1 VRIILVLTAV
11 ALGSTACQN
20 SVAVQQEAEVFNS
33 IQYDTIPCAD
43 LQGRRNALAAQHGV
57 SPDIERTPPK
67 ESTTPGFGIVLPD
80 GRSDAERARARAIGE
95 ITAMNRSIQ
104 RRACGKG

>member
-1 VRIILVLTAV
+1 MRIILVLAAV
-11 ALGSTACQN
+11 ALGGTACQN

-33 IQYDTIPCAD
+33 IQYDTIPCGE
-43 LQGRRNALAAQHGV
+43 LQARRDTLAAQHGV
-57 SPDIERTPPK
+57 SPEIERAPPK

-80 GRSDAERARARAIGE
+80 GRSEAERAQARAIGE

>member
-1 VRIILVLTAV
+1 MRIILVLTAV

-20 SVAVQQEAEVFNS
+20 SVAEQQEAEVFNS

>member
-1 VRIILVLTAV
+1 MRIILVLTAV

-67 ESTTPGFGIVLPD
+67 ESTTPGFGIMLPD

-104 RRACGKG
+104 RRACGKS

>member
-1 VRIILVLTAV
+1 MRIILVLAAV
-11 ALGSTACQN
+11 ALGGTACQN

-33 IQYDTIPCAD
+33 IQYDTIPCGE
-43 LQGRRNALAAQHGV
+43 LQAMRDTLAAQHGV
-57 SPDIERTPPK
+57 SPEIERAPPK

-80 GRSDAERARARAIGE
+80 GRSETERARARAIGE

>member
-1 VRIILVLTAV
+1 MRIILVLTAV

>member
-1 VRIILVLTAV
+1 MRIILVLTAV

-95 ITAMNRSIQ
+95 ITAMNRSMQ

>member
-1 VRIILVLTAV
+1 MRIILVLTAV

-80 GRSDAERARARAIGE
+80 GRSDAERTRARAIGE

>member
-1 VRIILVLTAV
+1 MRIILVLTAM
-11 ALGSTACQN
+11 ALGCTACQN

-33 IQYDTIPCAD
+33 IQYDTIPCGE
-43 LQGRRNALAAQHGV
+43 LQARRDALAAQHGV
-57 SPDIERTPPK
+57 SPQVERTPPR
-67 ESTTPGFGIVLPD
+67 ESTAPGFGIVLPD
-80 GRSDAERARARAIGE
+80 GRSETERARARAIGE

>member
-1 VRIILVLTAV
+1 MRIILVLTAV

-33 IQYDTIPCAD
+33 IQYDTIPCVD

-95 ITAMNRSIQ
+95 ITAMNRSMQ

>member
-1 VRIILVLTAV
+1 MRIILVLTAV
-11 ALGSTACQN
+11 ALGCTACQN

-67 ESTTPGFGIVLPD
+67 ESTTPGFGIMLPD

-104 RRACGKG
+104 RRACGKS